1 MGVPR
6 PYGGASTPCVSC
18 CSSSPGTFL
27 ALGDPAASRAEAPTT
42 TTGNR
47 TLYLDFETRSTADL
61 RKCGAW
67 VYATDPT
74 TEVLVCCYAAD
85 AGPVKTWT
93 PGEPTPAEIIEV
105 ATNPAWAVFAH
116 NAQFERYIWQHIMGP
131 QYGWPPIPL
140 SQWRCSQ
147 ARALAVALPA
157 GLENA
162 AAALELEQQKDLVGH
177 KLMLRMSKPRKARKG
192 EDPTKTHYVDDLES
206 RSRLYQYCAGDAVT
220 ERALVEKTPPLD
232 PQEQE
237 LWELCAKINDRGF
250 YTDGAL
256 LDGAAKNIEETRTN
270 ISAEI
275 ADLTGGTISTISK
288 DKKLREWL
296 AEHGC
301 ELPNM
306 QKKTIAGA
314 LERTDLSPVAM
325 RALELRQSGSHAA
338 IHKIASLNRHR
349 GADGRVRGAFRF
361 HGASTGR
368 WTAHGT
374 QVHNLKRPQTKDL
387 DALVDKI
394 IGGEDC
400 SLSEIGDL
408 GRALICA
415 APGHRLI
422 AADFSGVE
430 SRLTAWVS
438 GQLDKVAAWAK
449 FDCTSDPKDEPYYLN
464 GVAMEF
470 SENVR
475 GSGKTC
481 DLAFGYM
488 GGVGAWKKLS
498 ADDGLSDVEIKKRQ
512 RRWRELHPDIVHTW
526 YALDRAAQAATNE
539 PGKVF
544 AINNRVSFEH
554 DGKFLWMHLPSGRK
568 LAYPDARL
576 KDRQP
581 ARRLLCSKIM
591 LKALGSIVVGVTAH
605 TAAPG
610 LKILCRQQRGTFLPR
625 LCCASKRPAI
635 RLCCTCMT
643 RSSAR
648 SPEGFGSEEEFQRL
662 VTALPEWAEGLPV
675 SAKPRTGYRFSK

>member
-1 MGVPR
+1 
-6 PYGGASTPCVSC
+6 
-18 CSSSPGTFL
+18 
-27 ALGDPAASRAEAPTT
+27 
-42 TTGNR
+42 
-47 TLYLDFETRSTADL
+47 
-61 RKCGAW
+61 
-67 VYATDPT
+67 
-74 TEVLVCCYAAD
+74 
-85 AGPVKTWT
+85 
-93 PGEPTPAEIIEV
+93 
-105 ATNPAWAVFAH
+105 
-116 NAQFERYIWQHIMGP
+116 
-131 QYGWPPIPL
+131 
-140 SQWRCSQ
+140 
-147 ARALAVALPA
+147 
-157 GLENA
+157 LENA

-314 LERTDLSPVAM
+314 LERTDLSPVSM

-498 ADDGLSDVEIKKRQ
+498 ADDGLSDAEIKKRQ

-554 DGKFLWMHLPSGRK
+554 AGKFLWMHLPSGRK

-576 KDRQP
+576 QDRDGEKVVVFKDNAKGAWVDCRGGDGAYGGTWIENLVQAT
-581 ARRLLCSKIM
+581 ARDVFAAAMLRLE
-591 LKALGSIVVGVTAH
+591 KAGYPIVLHVHDEIVCEA
-605 TAAPG
+605 
-610 LKILCRQQRGTFLPR
+610 
-625 LCCASKRPAI
+625 
-635 RLCCTCMT
+635 
-643 RSSAR
+643 
-648 SPEGFGSEEEFQRL
+648 PEGFGSEEEFQRL